1 MDTDSFIVQEETE
14 DIYEVTTKNFEKRL
28 DTLNYASK
36 MKKTKNTINLMKDDF
51 DRKIIKKSRIVESRI
66 KTYI

>member
-28 DTLNYASK
+28 DTRNYASK
-36 MKKTKNTINLMKDDF
+36 MKKTKNTINLIKDDF

-66 KTYI
+66 KTYT

>member
-36 MKKTKNTINLMKDDF
+36 MKKPKNTINLIKDDF

-66 KTYI
+66 KTYT

>member
-14 DIYEVTTKNFEKRL
+14 AIYEVTTKNFEKRL

-36 MKKTKNTINLMKDDF
+36 MKKTKNTINLIKDDF

-66 KTYI
+66 KTYT

>member
-1 MDTDSFIVQEETE
+1 MDTDSFIVQKETE

>member
-66 KTYI
+66 KTYT